1 MSQTKVTLNYTKL
14 GGYYTLSSS
23 NTNVVQITNN
33 GQSFVYKGK
42 TYTPTLEKS
51 SGEHFGWKLNSFT
64 MPSGS
69 AVGTSYPSSSTKVSP
84 YTMSDYSSSNYNY
97 YTLQSSYFTKSLSI
111 SIDTSSG
118 SVSGDGI
125 GHCSYTT
132 AKYGGIESIPYDVGI
147 SVNSSSGA
155 VSGTNGGISFV
166 SDYDLDDDG
175 TTIPGQQLTKSIS
188 IDSTTGEISGDT
200 GWCSPTISQKS
211 VPYSETSD
219 YQVYINSSTGY
230 VSGAVGLCTYTKQN
244 KGITTRTYY
253 FKSVSWTQ
261 YIYVDG
267 MEYMF
272 SDEGGYEDDKYEY
285 NVATY
290 TPMIIGLKNLTYT
303 ASINK
308 VTGTMSVP
316 SICTTSSTYSSTTS
330 DYWEFTSVNWKSPV
344 TIGDYT
350 YEINSISAFD
360 MTLANYT
367 RTMYTKTYTLDS
379 ANWISSK
386 NGYTLSGSSSASSTT
401 YTSDEITTHDWY
413 ITDPGW
419 NSSGTQ
425 GGTTYYHSGD
435 TGGGYSSNATYVS
448 KEVTTHDYYF
458 KSCTW
463 KSSVS
468 YGGVGYTYS
477 SSSGNR
483 YSQSATYTY
492 TIDTTEYYLTSCTW
506 DSTYSFYRYLS
517 GNFSNGK
524 QTSCTGKYYYSS
536 SWYNPDVYVSFKW
549 DSTNNTFTW
558 TTSGDSSVI
567 SKIQSNF
574 TYSVDELYNQELIST
589 NWNFDPKL
597 SYRFTTKDGKVK
609 TKSALVSST
618 NYELIVNDDVIKF
631 KDKFGKVT
639 SINSIEEI
647 KKLVS

>member
-1 MSQTKVTLNYTKL
+1 ML
-14 GGYYTLSSS
+14 
-23 NTNVVQITNN
+23 
-33 GQSFVYKGK
+33 YKK
-42 TYTPTLEKS
+42 
-51 SGEHFGWKLNSFT
+51 
-64 MPSGS
+64 
-69 AVGTSYPSSSTKVSP
+69 
-84 YTMSDYSSSNYNY
+84 D
-97 YTLQSSYFTKSLSI
+97 
-111 SIDTSSG
+111 
-118 SVSGDGI
+118 
-125 GHCSYTT
+125 
-132 AKYGGIESIPYDVGI
+132 
-147 SVNSSSGA
+147 
-155 VSGTNGGISFV
+155 
-166 SDYDLDDDG
+166 
-175 TTIPGQQLTKSIS
+175 
-188 IDSTTGEISGDT
+188 
-200 GWCSPTISQKS
+200 
-211 VPYSETSD
+211 
-219 YQVYINSSTGY
+219 
-230 VSGAVGLCTYTKQN
+230 
-244 KGITTRTYY
+244 
-253 FKSVSWTQ
+253 
-261 YIYVDG
+261 
-267 MEYMF
+267 
-272 SDEGGYEDDKYEY
+272 GYEDDMYEY
-285 NVATY
+285 SKATY
-290 TPMIIGLKNLTYT
+290 APVELAHENLTYT

-308 VTGTMSVP
+308 ETGKMSVP
-316 SICTTSSTYSSTTS
+316 SICTASSTYSSTTS

-367 RTMYTKTYTLDS
+367 RTMYTKAYTLDS

-413 ITDPGW
+413 IIDPGW
-419 NSSGTQ
+419 DSSGTQ

-477 SSSGNR
+477 SSSGSR

-506 DSTYSFYRYLS
+506 DSTYSYYRYLS

-524 QTSCTGKYYYSS
+524 QTSCTGKYYQSS
-536 SWYNPDVYVSFKW
+536 SWYDPNVYVSFKW
-549 DSTNNTFTW
+549 NSTNNTFTW

-597 SYRFTTKDGKVK
+597 SYKFTAKEGKVK